1 MLSLSPA
8 VKIYVATDPAD
19 MRKSVDGLQA
29 LVEGVL
35 AQDPTSG
42 HLFLFRNRSGDR
54 IKILAWDQGGFWIH
68 YKRLE
73 RGRFQFPEVT
83 GTSSV
88 EIDAADLSLLL
99 AGIDLRGVRRLP
111 RWNPP
116 RAGATAKAASEI
128 RSSSGLAA

>member
-8 VKIYVATDPAD
+8 VKIYVAAEPAD

-42 HLFLFRNRSGDR
+42 HLFLFRNRRGDR

-73 RGRFQFPEVT
+73 KGRFQFPEVT
-83 GTSSV
+83 GTSV

-116 RAGATAKAASEI
+116 RGGAREMEPSPEN
-128 RSSSGLAA
+128 RFPSGLAA